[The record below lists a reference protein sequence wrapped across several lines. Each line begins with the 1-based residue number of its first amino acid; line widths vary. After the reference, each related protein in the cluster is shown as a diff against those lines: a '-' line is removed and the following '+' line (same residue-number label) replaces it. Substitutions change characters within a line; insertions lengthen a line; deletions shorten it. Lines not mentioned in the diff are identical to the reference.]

1 MSVEKKPLEAVRRA
15 FRIVWLLQG
24 HTFNGQRLTAIA
36 DALHTAKP
44 TVYRDLET
52 LADEGLVERIPGR
65 EDYWRLTPKLIQLAR
80 AHDHEMTELRRR
92 VEEID
97 QRYTRDPK

>member
-24 HTFNGQRLTAIA
+24 HVFNGLRLTAIA
-36 DALHTAKP
+36 EALKTAKP

-52 LADEGLVERIPGR
+52 LSDEGLAERIPGR

-80 AHDHEMTELRRR
+80 AHDQEMAQLRSR

-97 QRYTRDPK
+97 QRYTREPK